1 PPSPQRNQ
9 PSPHALAIPAIV
21 RPHLKHHKSRASP
34 AAEPASTRTPPAE
47 PLLNLSRIARRS
59 SSSANRPPD
68 ELFHNGQIRPLTLP
82 PLPDLDPGSDDDE
95 DCVGGRAPTRGRD
108 LTPRSASVHARSMSP
123 LRSASPRLKLINAL
137 VVPAPDLGP
146 GPDQERARQRRPPLA
161 SPNEPGRSPP
171 RPNNQ
176 GKARREA
183 PPLSR
188 AASDRECLRSR
199 WRGWPAAGAGQGP
212 GQERHRSGAPPASQL
227 LSPPRKSRSFRT
239 GSV

>member
-1 PPSPQRNQ
+1 HVVSARVPALGVHQGHAPPSQ
-9 PSPHALAIPAIV
+9 
-21 RPHLKHHKSRASP
+21 
-34 AAEPASTRTPPAE
+34 
-47 PLLNLSRIARRS
+47 
-59 SSSANRPPD
+59 
-68 ELFHNGQIRPLTLP
+68 
-82 PLPDLDPGSDDDE
+82 
-95 DCVGGRAPTRGRD
+95 
-108 LTPRSASVHARSMSP
+108 
-123 LRSASPRLKLINAL
+123 
-137 VVPAPDLGP
+137 
-146 GPDQERARQRRPPLA
+146 QERARQRRPPLA

-239 GSV
+239 GLLHDLHEDCRG